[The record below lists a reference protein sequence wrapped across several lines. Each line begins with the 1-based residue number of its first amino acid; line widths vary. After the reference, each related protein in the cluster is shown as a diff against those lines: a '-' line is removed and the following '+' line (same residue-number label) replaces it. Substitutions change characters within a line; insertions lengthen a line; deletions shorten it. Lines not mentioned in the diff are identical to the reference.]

1 MNELTINLKTKSD
14 MPLYEQIYRHIKTE
28 IQSGRI
34 ACREKL
40 PSTRALSRHLE
51 VSRSTVE
58 LAYEQLL
65 SEGYIESE
73 PCKGFFAAQ
82 LEGLYQFAELNMVS
96 KAGEKTEK
104 KKYRYDFSPRGIDL
118 SSFPYNVWR
127 KLSKEILV
135 DDRTDLFRL
144 GNSQGEEGLRNAI
157 RNYLYQARGV
167 NCQPEQIIVGAGNDY
182 LLMLLSMV
190 MGEQRKVAFEN
201 PTYKQAYRLFRNLS
215 CEVMTIDMDK
225 YGMEVS
231 KLCESN
237 ADTAYVMPSHQYPLG
252 IVMPI
257 KRRMELLRWAGESEE
272 RYIIEDD
279 YDSEFRYKG
288 RPIPALQGYDMND
301 KVIYLGTF
309 SKSLAPAIRISYMV
323 LPKRLLTAYNEKCRF
338 LSSTVSK
345 VDQFIIQRF
354 IEEGYY
360 ERHLNKMRALYKN
373 RHDILMAGLKPLLTR
388 CSISGE
394 HAGVHLLLTFPSG
407 EKEKELIRQAE
418 EKEIRVYGLSEYA
431 AYRARRRDGTGRPEG
446 CGPVDA
452 SPEVP
457 VAGAGTRRPAG
468 SGHSPAGAVES
479 AAGAR
484 SASIFHADPRV
495 HGGQGD
501 PVRAGQRREG
511 RFHPQPAAVDRLA
524 GRGYPAPPSRG
535 RGNRERGGTG
545 AASQFRTRRDRAPGL
560 PGGPGLLRPFGHG
573 LRGHPAR
580 IRRGFPV

>member
-1 MNELTINLKTKSD
+1 M
-14 MPLYEQIYRHIKTE
+14 
-28 IQSGRI
+28 
-34 ACREKL
+34 
-40 PSTRALSRHLE
+40 
-51 VSRSTVE
+51 
-58 LAYEQLL
+58 
-65 SEGYIESE
+65 
-73 PCKGFFAAQ
+73 
-82 LEGLYQFAELNMVS
+82 
-96 KAGEKTEK
+96 
-104 KKYRYDFSPRGIDL
+104 

-309 SKSLAPAIRISYMV
+309 QSRWRRQSESVTWYFQNDFLQHIMKS
-323 LPKRLLTAYNEKCRF
+323 
-338 LSSTVSK
+338 
-345 VDQFIIQRF
+345 
-354 IEEGYY
+354 
-360 ERHLNKMRALYKN
+360 
-373 RHDILMAGLKPLLTR
+373 
-388 CSISGE
+388 
-394 HAGVHLLLTFPSG
+394 
-407 EKEKELIRQAE
+407 
-418 EKEIRVYGLSEYA
+418 
-431 AYRARRRDGTGRPEG
+431 
-446 CGPVDA
+446 
-452 SPEVP
+452 
-457 VAGAGTRRPAG
+457 
-468 SGHSPAGAVES
+468 
-479 AAGAR
+479 
-484 SASIFHADPRV
+484 AD
-495 HGGQGD
+495 
-501 PVRAGQRREG
+501 
-511 RFHPQPAAVDRLA
+511 F
-524 GRGYPAPPSRG
+524 
-535 RGNRERGGTG
+535 
-545 AASQFRTRRDRAPGL
+545 
-560 PGGPGLLRPFGHG
+560 
-573 LRGHPAR
+573 
-580 IRRGFPV
+580 